1 MDRGTRPHEGKRGKN
16 MKTDLRCIDG
26 ATVRQGEQVDL
37 GQDDGE
43 GDAEGPLDHGCRRAV
58 DAGCIGIGPEK
69 NLPDDCA

>member
-1 MDRGTRPHEGKRGKN
+1 

-26 ATVRQGEQVDL
+26 AAVRQGEQVDL

-58 DAGCIGIGPEK
+58 DAGCIGIGHEKTSQTTVRSPEIP
-69 NLPDDCA
+69 LLQ